1 MLDSSH
7 HRAKSEERRAA
18 EHGSALQKAD
28 PASRSVH
35 AMRGCMLQRQPRLA
49 PTRATIRCCRCTSCA
64 GASVESSHARL
75 IPSSR
80 EERRA
85 KSEERR
91 AAEHGSALQKA
102 DPASRSVHAMC
113 GCMLQCQPRLAP
125 TRTRTSCGRSTPCGD
140 VSVESSHARLIPS
153 SREERRAKSEEQP
166 SMARL
171 YRRQIPRADPSTPC
185 VDGCSRRTRGITPR
199 IRPASPGTTPRT
211 TPAGT
216 PASAPYPRSDHP

>member
-7 HRAKSEERRAA
+7 HRATSEERRAA

-35 AMRGCMLQRQPRLA
+35 AMRGCMLQCQPRLA
-49 PTRATIRCCRCTSCA
+49 PTRATIRCGRSTPC
-64 GASVESSHARL
+64 GDASVESSHARL

-102 DPASRSVHAMC
+102 DPASRSVHAMR

-125 TRTRTSCGRSTPCGD
+125 TRATIRCGRSTPYGD

-153 SREERRAKSEEQP
+153 SRKAQP